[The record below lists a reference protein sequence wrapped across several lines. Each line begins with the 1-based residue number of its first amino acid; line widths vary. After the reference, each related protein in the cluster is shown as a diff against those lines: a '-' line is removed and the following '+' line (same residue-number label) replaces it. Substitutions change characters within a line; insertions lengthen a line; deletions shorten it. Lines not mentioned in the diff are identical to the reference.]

1 MQQTLYYSNKL
12 ILFKKKKNIP
22 QFRKLLKIP
31 YGATIV
37 WPHEER
43 EKKNPLTHSP
53 NP

>member
-12 ILFKKKKNIP
+12 ILFKKKNIP
-22 QFRKLLKIP
+22 KFRKLLKIP